1 MKTAQNYLES
11 VIQQFNYYKSVG
23 ERTLDQLTDEQLF
36 WQYNEESN
44 SVAMIIQHLSGNM
57 LSRFTDF
64 MTSDGEKDWRNRDT
78 EFEAAVNSRDALLAK
93 WNDGWRCLFDAISP
107 LTEQDLDKI
116 VKIRAEEHTVAEA
129 INRQL
134 AHYPYHIGQIV
145 YIGKMLTGD
154 NWKSLTIPRGK
165 SGAFN
170 DKMFGR

>member
-44 SVAMIIQHLSGNM
+44 SVAMIIRHLSGNM

-64 MTSDGEKDWRNRDT
+64 MTSDGEKEWRNRDI

-93 WNDGWRCLFDAISP
+93 WNDGWQCLFDAISP

>member
-11 VIQQFNYYKSVG
+11 VIHQFNYYKSIG
-23 ERTLDQLTDEQLF
+23 ERTIAQLTDEQLF

-44 SVAMIIQHLSGNM
+44 CVAMIVQHLSGNM

-64 MTSDGEKDWRNRDT
+64 LTSDGEKEWRNRDT
-78 EFEAAVNSRDALLAK
+78 EFQASVNSRDALLAK
-93 WNDGWRCLFDAISP
+93 WNEGWQCLFDAISP
-107 LTEQDLDKI
+107 LTGQDLDKI
-116 VKIRAEEHTVAEA
+116 VKIRTEEHTVAEA

-154 NWKSLTIPRGK
+154 NWNSLTIPRGK

-170 DKMFGR
+170 DKMFRK

>member
-1 MKTAQNYLES
+1 MKAAQTYVES
-11 VIQQFNYYKSVG
+11 VIYQFNYYKSVG
-23 ERTLDQLTDEQLF
+23 ERTFNQLSDEQLF

-44 SVAMIIQHLSGNM
+44 SVAMIVKHISGNM

-64 MTSDGEKDWRNRDT
+64 LKSDGEKEWRNRDA
-78 EFEAAVNSRDALLAK
+78 EFEASITTRDELLAQ
-93 WNDGWRCLFDAISP
+93 WNKGWQCVFESVEP
-107 LTEQDLDKI
+107 LTEGDLNKI

-129 INRQL
+129 LNRQL

-154 NWKSLTIPRGK
+154 QWKSLTIPRGK
-165 SGAFN
+165 SAAFN

>member
-44 SVAMIIQHLSGNM
+44 SVAMIIRHLSGNM

-64 MTSDGEKDWRNRDT
+64 MTSDGEKDWRNRDA
-78 EFEAAVNSRDALLAK
+78 EFEAAVNSRDELLAK
-93 WNDGWRCLFDAISP
+93 WNEGWQCLFDAISP
-107 LTEQDLDKI
+107 LTEHDLDKI
-116 VKIRAEEHTVAEA
+116 VKIRAEEHSVAEA

-145 YIGKMLTGD
+145 YIGKMLTD
-154 NWKSLTIPRGK
+154 DKWKSLTIPRGK

>member
-44 SVAMIIQHLSGNM
+44 SVATIIRHLSGNM
-57 LSRFTDF
+57 LSRFTDS
-64 MTSDGEKDWRNRDT
+64 MTSDGEKDWRNRDA
-78 EFEAAVNSRDALLAK
+78 EFEAAVNSRDELLAK
-93 WNDGWRCLFDAISP
+93 WNEGWQCLFDAISP
-107 LTEQDLDKI
+107 LTEHDLDKI

-129 INRQL
+129 ISRQL

-145 YIGKMLTGD
+145 YIGKMLTD
-154 NWKSLTIPRGK
+154 DKWKSLTIPRGK